1 MKKTILQTYREEIV
15 PALCKTLGLKNVNAA
30 PKLKAIVVNVGVGSA
45 VAAGKDHEEVVK
57 NVQAITG
64 QKPIVTRSKK
74 AISNFKLKINMPSG
88 VVVTL
93 RGKRMYEFL
102 NKLVNVTF
110 PRIRDFRGVS
120 RKSFDG
126 HGNYS
131 IGIREHIVFPEI
143 QTDDV
148 SKTHGVQITIKTSA
162 KNDNEA
168 LELLKAFGFPFKAPL
183 VPTSTSKKS

>member
-1 MKKTILQTYREEIV
+1 MKKTILQKYREEIV
-15 PALCKTLGLKNVNAA
+15 PSLCKTLGVKNPHAV
-30 PKLKAIVVNVGVGSA
+30 PKIKAIVVNVGIGSA

-57 NVQAITG
+57 NIQTITG

-93 RGKRMYEFL
+93 RGRRMYEFL
-102 NKLVNVTF
+102 NKLINVTF

-131 IGIREHIVFPEI
+131 IGIREHTVFPEI

-148 SKTHGVQITIKTSA
+148 SKTHGVQVTIKTNA
-162 KNDNEA
+162 KSDKEA
-168 LELLKAFGFPFKAPL
+168 FELLKAFGFPFKAPL
-183 VPTSTSKKS
+183 VPAAKKS